1 METSLLDNICFPRRD
16 LKKKRKKD
24 INLIFEWSELVI
36 FENIQFRGSGRHR
49 QVIARVYLCIQI
61 CFREKRTRKMR

>member
-1 METSLLDNICFPRRD
+1 MEMSLLDNICFPCRD
-16 LKKKRKKD
+16 LKKKKD
-24 INLIFEWSELVI
+24 VNLIFEWSELVI